1 MEKTVGERIAEMR
14 KKAGLTQK
22 DMAQKLNV
30 SDKSVS
36 RWERDENLPDL
47 YLALD
52 IAKLFGI
59 SVDELI
65 GYTGAP
71 VPEAVGAPLVDKSEE
86 KKEQKPR
93 REDNIERALKV
104 RSYSY
109 NVRSNIIRTVP
120 FFAFVIAIAIRYGLV
135 GNGVDEWLVAV
146 SVAIIIDV
154 SALIYQIYLGA
165 KLFFYITELCADV
178 SKRMNEKAV
187 SAKKELTK
195 KAMVTFGIIVT
206 AFVLTVCYLHLG
218 DIVEFIY
225 CALIFAPISIV
236 LCATVSFILWDR
248 LEAKGKFR

>member
-22 DMAQKLNV
+22 DMARRLNV

-47 YLALD
+47 YMALD

-65 GYTGAP
+65 GSESAP
-71 VPEAVGAPLVDKSEE
+71 APDTVSVPTESRPLE
-86 KKEQKPR
+86 KKEQTPR
-93 REDNIERALKV
+93 REDNIERVLKV

-109 NVRSNIIRTVP
+109 NVRSNVIRTVP
-120 FFAFVIAIAIRYGLV
+120 FFAFVIAIAICYGLG

-146 SVAIIIDV
+146 SAAIMIDV

-178 SKRMNEKAV
+178 SKRTNEKAV
-187 SAKKELTK
+187 NAKKALTK

-225 CALIFAPISIV
+225 CALIFAPISIII
-236 LCATVSFILWDR
+236 CATVSFILWDR
-248 LEAKGKFR
+248 LEAKGNFR